1 MSDIV
6 VNFPDLTDQN
16 AIDVVFPSQG
26 VDVTVDIP
34 AEIEVIVEFPAVS
47 ITTTSDT
54 PFTNYTTAT
63 ASIDIASHIMVS
75 YINGILAPG
84 SCDDDSAFA
93 LIGMNVGNVEAGA
106 QANIISNGNVAST
119 GVWSGP
125 EALIPGN
132 AMYLTSSGRA
142 SHTPP
147 PGAKHLVI
155 IGIALNNE
163 TVLINLQQPI
173 VL

>member
-16 AIDVVFPSQG
+16 AIDIAFPSQG
-26 VDVTVDIP
+26 V
-34 AEIEVIVEFPAVS
+34 EVIVEFPVVS
-47 ITTTSDT
+47 ITTTT
-54 PFTNYTTAT
+54 TFTNYTTAT
-63 ASIDIASHIMVS
+63 ASVDIASHIMVS
-75 YINGILAPG
+75 YINGVLAPG

-93 LIGMNVGNVEAGA
+93 LIGMNIGNVVAGA
-106 QANIISNGNVAST
+106 KANIISNGNVAST

-125 EALIPGN
+125 ETLIPGN
-132 AMYLTSSGRA
+132 ALYLTSNGRA
-142 SHTPP
+142 SHTLLPT
-147 PGAKHLVI
+147 AKYLVI
-155 IGIALNNE
+155 VGIALNNE